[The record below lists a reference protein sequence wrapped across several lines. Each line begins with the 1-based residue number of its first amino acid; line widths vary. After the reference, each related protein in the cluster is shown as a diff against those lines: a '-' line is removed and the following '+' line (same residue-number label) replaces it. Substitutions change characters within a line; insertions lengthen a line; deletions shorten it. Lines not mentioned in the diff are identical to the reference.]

1 MIQRFADRSEYT
13 RRAPWWLLAAVV
25 IAWATLTP
33 QFGPPRRPFVWC
45 LTCGPNWLSDVIANI
60 ALFAPLGAG
69 LVFSR
74 LRLSTA
80 IVVGVCASIA
90 IELLQR
96 VGVASGRTPALADI
110 VANSIGTIIGAWT
123 TAGSGAIARQLVGAS
138 APRSRTLLV
147 VWTVALSVMLAA
159 TAWAVAPAVRSP
171 VPGPGP
177 GSGPVPGSI
186 GASGDAVKASWMSTV
201 PESPFVQSRLR
212 GVVNGVQL
220 RAKSAGQIIAAVAPT
235 DSLHITLSRQVIDEK
250 DRRDKPIT
258 LVYVHGSA
266 TMTEQ
271 AALMQFADDLI
282 LRGAVNASR
291 IGLQTPALRVRGVFA
306 LDSVL
311 MWKFTRIEALVAP
324 GRLSVIVETPDSRI
338 GTVSDN
344 LALTPALGWTLVQP
358 IVGATARVAPLLTV
372 LWLGFWFVPVGF
384 WLARAMPARAIA
396 TRIIAAALW
405 SAVPLLVAQVS
416 VSGVGI
422 APLALWQAVA
432 AVVGAITGALL
443 ATKLAPVADDRFQ
456 LTARS

>member
-33 QFGPPRRPFVWC
+33 QLGPPRRPFVWC
-45 LTCGPNWLSDVIANI
+45 ITCGPNWLSDVIANI

-69 LVFSR
+69 LVYSR
-74 LRLSTA
+74 WRLSTA

-90 IELLQR
+90 IEMLQR

-110 VANSIGTIIGAWT
+110 VANSIGAIIGAWT

-138 APRSRTLLV
+138 APRSRMLLV
-147 VWTVALSVMLAA
+147 AWTVALSVMLGA

-171 VPGPGP
+171 VPG
-177 GSGPVPGSI
+177 SI
-186 GASGDAVKASWMSTV
+186 GASGDGVKASWMSTV

-220 RAKSAGQIIAAVAPT
+220 PVKSAGQIIAAVAPT

-266 TMTEQ
+266 TVTEQ
-271 AALMQFADDLI
+271 AALLQFADDLI

-306 LDSVL
+306 LDSAL

-372 LWLGFWFVPVGF
+372 LWLGLWFVPVGF

-396 TRIIAAALW
+396 TRLIAAALW

-422 APLALWQAVA
+422 APLALWQTVA

-443 ATKLAPVADDRFQ
+443 ATKLAPVANDLSQD
-456 LTARS
+456 TARR

>member
-1 MIQRFADRSEYT
+1 MMQRFVDRSEYP

-69 LVFSR
+69 LVYSR
-74 LRLSTA
+74 WRLSTA
-80 IVVGVCASIA
+80 VVVGVCASIA
-90 IELLQR
+90 IEMLQR

-159 TAWAVAPAVRSP
+159 TAWAVAPAVRS
-171 VPGPGP
+171 
-177 GSGPVPGSI
+177 PVPGSI

-266 TMTEQ
+266 TVTEQ
-271 AALMQFADDLI
+271 AALLQFADDLI

-372 LWLGFWFVPVGF
+372 LWLGLWFVPVGF

-396 TRIIAAALW
+396 TRLIAAALW

-422 APLALWQAVA
+422 APLALWQTVA

-443 ATKLAPVADDRFQ
+443 ATKLAPVANDLSQD
-456 LTARS
+456 TARR